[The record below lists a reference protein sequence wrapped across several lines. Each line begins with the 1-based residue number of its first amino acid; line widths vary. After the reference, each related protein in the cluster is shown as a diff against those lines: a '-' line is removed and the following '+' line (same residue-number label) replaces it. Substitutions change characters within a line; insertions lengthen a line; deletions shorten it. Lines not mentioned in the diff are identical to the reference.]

1 MSSPARS
8 GTDLRMLASDAGD
21 SRPGASSGPHDGDL
35 AQRNRHVARILLMV
49 AAVLAVAALL
59 AGIRW

>member
-1 MSSPARS
+1 MNPQAPP

-21 SRPGASSGPHDGDL
+21 PRPRPSSGSDDGEL
-35 AQRNRHVARILLMV
+35 AQRNRQVARILLMV